1 MAVEIERIKEQPIIS
16 KVIQVDK
23 TFKWFTT
30 ADLSKYEDKYVS
42 IVEEQVVC
50 ADEDPEVA
58 YAKAKKRYPDKEIV
72 LWKVPRSETFIFSRE
87 SDDRVRL

>member
-1 MAVEIERIKEQPIIS
+1 M
-16 KVIQVDK
+16 DK

-42 IVEEQVVC
+42 IVEEQVVY

-58 YAKAKKRYPDKEIV
+58 YAEAKKKYPDNEIV
-72 LWKVPRSETFIFSRE
+72 LWKVLPSEYYVF
-87 SDDRVRL
+87 

>member
-1 MAVEIERIKEQPIIS
+1 M
-16 KVIQVDK
+16 DK

-42 IVEEQVVC
+42 IVEEQVVY

-58 YAKAKKRYPDKEIV
+58 YVEAKKRYPDKE
-72 LWKVPRSETFIFSRE
+72 
-87 SDDRVRL
+87 